1 MSGKLHAQTNG
12 LILKF
17 LSKMYPDGLTV
28 KFIEALLYD
37 WGIFTSDEE
46 LLKKN
51 ISYLISKGYVEGHDV
66 ELPAPIHKVKKVKIT
81 PKGKALLEGEF
92 IDKNVDF
99 EV

>member
-1 MSGKLHAQTNG
+1 MENKLNAQTNG

-37 WGIFTSDEE
+37 WGIFMTEE
-46 LLKKN
+46 QLLKKN
-51 ISYLISKGYVEGHDV
+51 ISYLISKGYVEAHDI
-66 ELPAPIHKVKKVKIT
+66 ELPAPVSKIKEVRLT
-81 PKGKALLEGEF
+81 PKWKALLSGEF
-92 IDKNVDF
+92 IDSNISL